1 MTRSVAFYAG
11 SFDPVTL
18 GHVDVIVRALALFDE
33 LVVAIGHN
41 PAKQGRFPV
50 QERVAL
56 LRAAAPVSRVEVFQG
71 LAIDAAQKAGATVMV
86 RGIRG
91 PADLDLEMRN
101 AVANREMSG
110 METIFLPTDPRFAHV
125 SSSLV
130 REIYAAGGDVRRYVP
145 EGVWEALRSSG
156 GASSP
161 R

>member
-1 MTRSVAFYAG
+1 
-11 SFDPVTL
+11 
-18 GHVDVIVRALALFDE
+18 
-33 LVVAIGHN
+33 
-41 PAKQGRFPV
+41 
-50 QERVAL
+50 
-56 LRAAAPVSRVEVFQG
+56 
-71 LAIDAAQKAGATVMV
+71 MV